1 MKSVADRRRDL
12 TSTLAPRIDR
22 LMGGDFVS
30 LLKEQKVKPD
40 DVLTVFGQ
48 YRHYCSRF
56 PKFLSIL
63 LARTDSDVARRPLIE
78 NLWEESGEGI
88 AQNSHLHLLDRFLT
102 ALSVKLK
109 SDSGLSLEVAPGA
122 AVSKYVDAIER
133 FLLSQP
139 LAAGFGFIGPGTEEV
154 TSKQYSIFFESLRSY
169 ELLADSDLIF
179 FASHIQADVRHA
191 NLFWHALENICE
203 SDDDWR
209 HVKSGA
215 EASLDL
221 ELTFWKELVDEL

>member
-1 MKSVADRRRDL
+1 
-12 TSTLAPRIDR
+12 
-22 LMGGDFVS
+22 MGSDFVS
-30 LLKEQKVKPD
+30 LLQEQKVKPE
-40 DVLTVFGQ
+40 DVLAVFGQ

-88 AQNSHLHLLDRFLT
+88 AQNSHLHLLDRFLK

-109 SDSGLSLEVAPGA
+109 SDSGLSPEIASGS
-122 AVSKYVDAIER
+122 AVSKYVDEIER
-133 FLLSQP
+133 FLWGQP
-139 LAAGFGFIGPGTEEV
+139 LAAAFGFIGPGTEEV
-154 TSKQYSIFFESLRSY
+154 TSKQYAIFFDSLKAY
-169 ELLADSDLIF
+169 KLLAESDLIF
-179 FASHIQADVRHA
+179 FASHIETDIRHA
-191 NLFWHALENICE
+191 NLFWDALDNICK
-203 SDDDWR
+203 SDDDWN

-221 ELTFWKELVDEL
+221 ELVFWKELAGEL